1 MKTTQDSHAASQ
13 VSIGQIVALPLMAR
27 ILTDT
32 GFQILFP
39 FISIWAQGL
48 GVTTLQMGRLIGFRN
63 LTGLAAPI
71 WGTLADRYGYRR
83 FLQAELLFIAIGQL
97 LLAYSTVRSTQI
109 TGLMLTGVATFALI
123 PTLQAYISTRLPYEI
138 RGRGMGIMEYGWAL
152 AGILGVFST
161 GWIIERINWQAPFLL
176 LALGMIALSFVFRT
190 LPGRT
195 SGTRRSQPGV
205 STSWLYAFRQ
215 WLMDAGIGSTSART
229 TLFMGTLISYGL
241 MNTVFVYGIW
251 LSAEYDTSATTLGTV
266 ALAMGF
272 ADLGGSVMVT
282 FFTDRIGKK
291 RSVLLGSLLAC
302 VALMV
307 LPVLNI
313 SLTTSVIGLMLM
325 RFMLEFTLIS
335 FFVFASEQAP
345 GSRGAMLSLTGAF
358 SFGGGSLAGFTGPWL
373 YERMGILG
381 PCVTSTVG
389 MALVVLLGLLFLR
402 DADTARRP

>member
-1 MKTTQDSHAASQ
+1 MSR
-13 VSIGQIVALPLMAR
+13 V
-27 ILTDT
+27 LTDT
-32 GFQILFP
+32 AFQILFP

-97 LLAYSTVRSTQI
+97 LFAYSTVKPTQI
-109 TGLMLTGVATFALI
+109 AGLMLTGVATFALI
-123 PTLQAYISTRLPYEI
+123 PTLQAYISSRLPYKI
-138 RGRGMGIMEYGWAL
+138 RGRGMGIVEYGWAL
-152 AGILGVFST
+152 AGIVGVFST
-161 GWIIERINWQAPFLL
+161 GWIIERAGWQAPFFILSI
-176 LALGMIALSFVFRT
+176 GMMAMSFIFRT

-195 SGTRRSQPGV
+195 SRSRGSQPGV
-205 STSWLYAFRQ
+205 ATSWIHAFRQ
-215 WLMDAGIGSTSART
+215 WLMNAGIGSTSART

-251 LSAEYDTSATTLGTV
+251 LTAEYDTSASTLGTV

-272 ADLGGSVMVT
+272 ADLGGSVTVT

-291 RSVLLGSLLAC
+291 RSVLIGSLLSC
-302 VALMV
+302 VTLMI
-307 LPVLNI
+307 LPVLNVTLI
-313 SLTTSVIGLMLM
+313 ASIIGLMLM

-335 FFVFASEQAP
+335 YFVFASEQAP

-358 SFGGGSLAGFTGPWL
+358 SFGGGSLAGFSGPWL
-373 YERMGILG
+373 YQEMGILG
-381 PCVTSTVG
+381 PCLASTLG
-389 MALVVLLGLLFLR
+389 MALVIPLGILFVR
-402 DADTARRP
+402 DAGENSA